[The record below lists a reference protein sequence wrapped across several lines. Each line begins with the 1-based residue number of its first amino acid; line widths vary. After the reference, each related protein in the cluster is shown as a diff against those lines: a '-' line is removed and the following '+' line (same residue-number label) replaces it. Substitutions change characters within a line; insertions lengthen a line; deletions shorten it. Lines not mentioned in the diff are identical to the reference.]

1 LDRCAWW
8 YCTGSGALTQ
18 PSGEGVIVD
27 PCARALLRIQQQA
40 EHVAAAHGVG
50 AVVTRLPENHGM
62 AAEGIEADF
71 LRGAA
76 LGGGEDEAGV
86 DHGGVALGAIVA
98 RMGGGSPQSSAIISF
113 ISAASMAGSVHATS
127 SPVMVRAQLSM
138 QRWKIAQGLSPASQY
153 VTHALA
159 VLYRKRSF

>member
-1 LDRCAWW
+1 MDRCAWW

-27 PCARALLRIQQQA
+27 PRARALLRIQQQA

-62 AAEGIEADF
+62 AAEGIEADL

-86 DHGGVALGAIVA
+86 DHGGGCAWCYCITEGGRPLTVPTACRSSHRRRWRGDPNA
-98 RMGGGSPQSSAIISF
+98 RRRQSSQ
-113 ISAASMAGSVHATS
+113 GGDRSVRPSCTARTCPKA
-127 SPVMVRAQLSM
+127 SPVL
-138 QRWKIAQGLSPASQY
+138 PE
-153 VTHALA
+153 T
-159 VLYRKRSF
+159 